1 MTDDHHSHGIL
12 LLLAFIH
19 LRQQPSV
26 PTNLSLRFS
35 MPCTQ
40 SEEPSAEALGH
51 RYLRITNWCGPKSSF
66 TNRVPSNA
74 VCTGTSPVPPWRNVI
89 FDGSGCKTV
98 STTTRSCRVAF
109 ETF

>member
-1 MTDDHHSHGIL
+1 
-12 LLLAFIH
+12 
-19 LRQQPSV
+19 
-26 PTNLSLRFS
+26 

-51 RYLRITNWCGPKSSF
+51 PYLRITNWCGPKSSF

-89 FDGSGCKTV
+89 FDGSGCKTA

-109 ETF
+109 ETLYATSTSSGLSRPDDANGYLAPKVKPNATH